1 MLEGACL
8 SYKLLMIFFCQF
20 NSLVPTT
27 ALLVEFAGE
36 LRSVSTCRRIATESG
51 SPVISIL
58 SGVYRDSYRKPY
70 EEQWSRR
77 RKNKTWLPRGRNEQR
92 EESDILWYARA
103 GAWLLQ
109 GQGREKERESGRRWI
124 VKTGDERTW
133 RGWRKTTTTTAAR
146 RDVATKSESTRW
158 GDDTVT
164 RRGGKRKIH
173 RLSLSFSVAFR
184 ISDEACSKGEFNLC
198 KFIMRE
204 HFAVYQWK
212 SKTGIHRRA
221 RSSSFIIEPW
231 CGPSFFPKNVQCRA
245 NNDDGERWYVLRHS
259 FWLKVSAVLSRRCAW
274 SLQACTIT

>member
-1 MLEGACL
+1 MLERACL

-58 SGVYRDSYRKPY
+58 SGVYRDRYRKPY

-77 RKNKTWLPRGRNEQR
+77 RKTRRGCRGGETNREKKAIYYDTHAREPGCSKDR
-92 EESDILWYARA
+92 EEKRSERA
-103 GAWLLQ
+103 GEGGLWRLGMKGREVVREKRRRRRRRGGMSRRKVSRRDEATTRWH
-109 GQGREKERESGRRWI
+109 GEAGREKFI
-124 VKTGDERTW
+124 V
-133 RGWRKTTTTTAAR
+133 
-146 RDVATKSESTRW
+146 
-158 GDDTVT
+158 
-164 RRGGKRKIH
+164 
-173 RLSLSFSVAFR
+173 SLSFSVAFR
-184 ISDEACSKGEFNLC
+184 ISGEACSKGEFNLC

-274 SLQACTIT
+274 SLQACTTT